1 MSNKITILYLLDI
14 LKRKTDEQHPLTSS
28 ELINEIHEASHH
40 QITIERK
47 AIYRD
52 IQTLID
58 YGHDIL
64 QTRENNRRGYYY
76 ANSDFEVAEIRLLM
90 DAVEASSSI
99 SHKKSQQLI
108 QKLSKLVN
116 EHNEKDLQWQINYT
130 SNKSENEHIL
140 YNVDT
145 INQAI
150 IHKQAITFQ
159 YYDYDLN
166 HKRIARKKSYQGIPY
181 ALTWDQDKYY
191 CVLYIEKY
199 QTFSNYRLD
208 KMDHIQA
215 QETNHIP
222 LPFDTKEHLKNTMG
236 MYKGQK
242 TTIQLQCA
250 NNQTLISHVFE
261 KFGKDIMVQEVTNSH
276 FTIAVPIEI
285 SPVFYGW
292 LFQWTPQIRIVSP
305 IDIKEHYH
313 TMCSQALEKTK

>member
-28 ELINEIHEASHH
+28 ELINEIYEASHH

-116 EHNEKDLQWQINYT
+116 EHNEKDLQNFNKQDIDFFIDYDKISNSAVVRNRRDGDSYQLPNRP
-130 SNKSENEHIL
+130 NKS
-140 YNVDT
+140 
-145 INQAI
+145 
-150 IHKQAITFQ
+150 F
-159 YYDYDLN
+159 
-166 HKRIARKKSYQGIPY
+166 KKLFNDIFY
-181 ALTWDQDKYY
+181 
-191 CVLYIEKY
+191 
-199 QTFSNYRLD
+199 TFSY
-208 KMDHIQA
+208 
-215 QETNHIP
+215 
-222 LPFDTKEHLKNTMG
+222 F
-236 MYKGQK
+236 
-242 TTIQLQCA
+242 
-250 NNQTLISHVFE
+250 
-261 KFGKDIMVQEVTNSH
+261 
-276 FTIAVPIEI
+276 FT
-285 SPVFYGW
+285 
-292 LFQWTPQIRIVSP
+292 Q
-305 IDIKEHYH
+305 
-313 TMCSQALEKTK
+313 

>member
-28 ELINEIHEASHH
+28 ELINEIYEASHH

-150 IHKQAITFQ
+150 IHKQA
-159 YYDYDLN
+159 
-166 HKRIARKKSYQGIPY
+166 
-181 ALTWDQDKYY
+181 
-191 CVLYIEKY
+191 
-199 QTFSNYRLD
+199 
-208 KMDHIQA
+208 
-215 QETNHIP
+215 
-222 LPFDTKEHLKNTMG
+222 
-236 MYKGQK
+236 
-242 TTIQLQCA
+242 
-250 NNQTLISHVFE
+250 
-261 KFGKDIMVQEVTNSH
+261 
-276 FTIAVPIEI
+276 FTVP
-285 SPVFYGW
+285 
-292 LFQWTPQIRIVSP
+292 
-305 IDIKEHYH
+305 
-313 TMCSQALEKTK
+313 